1 MTALVFERLRV
12 FALLL
17 VACLAVASA
26 HADEAPIKGTAVVI
40 GGALRYDNHA
50 VWQRVVDAAGGKGAR
65 IAVFGTAS
73 NNPEYST
80 EQIAKAL
87 NAHGA
92 RAEAIPVAPQ
102 WPGVNLQEQLNKPE
116 LIEKV
121 RSSQGVFFSGGA
133 QAMITDTLQP
143 EGKPT
148 AMLQAIWEV
157 YRRGGVV
164 AGSSAGAAIMS
175 VTMFR
180 DAPDPLLVMKGGRLR
195 DGREVAKGLGFVGP
209 RIFVDQ
215 HFLKRGRLGRML
227 PFMLGTGYKLGVGVE
242 ENSAAVFQGEKMEV
256 IGARGVLVVDT
267 SEAASDAA
275 QALFNVRNVRLSWLD
290 PGDKHDFAT
299 GVTTP
304 SIIKQIEPRLDPSA
318 ADYRPASRRDV
329 FYPNIL
335 GDGVI
340 ASAMGLLI
348 DSSRSEFR
356 GLAFAG
362 KPLYGDTA
370 PDLAFEFRL
379 YKGTGSMGWCTGALG
394 GDDCTV
400 LNLRLDVQPATVAR
414 PFYQNLATGAILMN
428 KKISGEFEVKM
439 QPQAQDGAADAPGR
453 MLLEKHY
460 HGPLEAASAG
470 QMLAMQAAVKGSAG
484 YVAMERVT
492 GTLDGRE
499 GSFALQHTGTMDRGA
514 PTLVIT
520 VVPDS
525 GTGALQGLVGRMG
538 IRIEGGKHFYDFE
551 YGLPEPAEKP

>member
-1 MTALVFERLRV
+1 MTVSAFERLRAV
-12 FALLL
+12 ALLF
-17 VACLAVASA
+17 VACLAASGVRA
-26 HADEAPIKGTAVVI
+26 EDAAIQGTAIVI

-50 VWQRVVDAAGGKGAR
+50 VWQRVVDAAGGQGAK

-73 NNPEYST
+73 GNPEDST
-80 EQIAKAL
+80 AQIVKAL

-92 RAEAIPVAPQ
+92 RAEAIPVAPR
-102 WPGVNLQEQLNKPE
+102 WPGLKLQEQLDSAA

-133 QAMITDTLQP
+133 QALIVDTLQP
-143 EGKPT
+143 DGKATP
-148 AMLQAIWEV
+148 MLQAIWEV

-175 VTMFR
+175 ATMFR

-195 DGREVAKGLGFVGP
+195 VGREVAPGLGFVGP
-209 RIFVDQ
+209 KLFVDQ

-227 PFMLGTGYKLGVGVE
+227 PFMLESGYKLGVGVE
-242 ENSAAVFQGEKMEV
+242 ENSAAVIQGDHMEV
-256 IGARGVLVVDT
+256 IGAHGVLLVDT
-267 SEAASDAA
+267 SQAASDAA
-275 QALFNVRNVRLSWLD
+275 QALFNVHGVRLSWLD
-290 PGDKHDFAT
+290 PGDRYDFAT
-299 GVTTP
+299 GITTP
-304 SIIKQIEPRLDPSA
+304 AAVKQAEPRLDPNA
-318 ADYRPASRRDV
+318 PDYRPASRRDV

-348 DSSRSEFR
+348 DSSRTEFR

-379 YKGTGSMGWCTGALG
+379 YKGPDSLGWCTGALG

-400 LNLRLDVQPATVAR
+400 LNLWLDVQPATVAR
-414 PFYQNLATGAILMN
+414 PFYRNLPAGAILMN
-428 KKISGEFEVKM
+428 KKISGEFDVKLA
-439 QPQAQDGAADAPGR
+439 PQAQDGAADAPGR
-453 MLLEKHY
+453 MLLDKQY
-460 HGPLEAASAG
+460 HGALEATAAG
-470 QMLAMQAAVKGSAG
+470 QMLAMQTTVKGSAG

-492 GTLDGRE
+492 GKLDGRE

-514 PTLVIT
+514 PTLSVT

-525 GTGALQGLVGRMG
+525 GTGALQGLVGRME

-551 YGLPEPAEKP
+551 YGLPEPADKP